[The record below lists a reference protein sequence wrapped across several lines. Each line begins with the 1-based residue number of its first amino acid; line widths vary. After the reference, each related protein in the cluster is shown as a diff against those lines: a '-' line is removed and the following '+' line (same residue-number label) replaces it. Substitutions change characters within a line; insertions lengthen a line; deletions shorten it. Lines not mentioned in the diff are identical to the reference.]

1 LNFIK
6 EFHLVYKKTNNT
18 TMKKKN
24 LLKYLLGIVVLLIVF
39 VVIGK
44 KAGWFGK
51 PETIEVS
58 VEKPLKRTITESIT
72 ANGKIQPEVEV
83 KISPE
88 VSGEIIEL
96 PYKEGEHVEKGT
108 LLCKIK
114 PDTYLSYKDRAIAAV
129 NSSKARLTQ
138 VQSQLAQ
145 SELAFNRS
153 KQLFEQKA
161 ISESDFETAKTN
173 YEVAQASVKASL
185 YEVESSQASLKEAE
199 ENLRKTTIY
208 APMSGTISKLNVEL
222 GERVV
227 GTAQFTGTEIL
238 RIADLSRMETRVDVN
253 ENDIVRVKMNDT
265 AFIEVDAYL
274 ERKFKGVV
282 TQIANSAST
291 AGTTT
296 DQVTSFEVRI
306 RLLEDSYKDLI
317 NPKNPS
323 PFRPG
328 MSTTVDIRTQTK
340 YNILSIP
347 IQAVTTRSDS
357 MGKGATTGFTEVDPN
372 QVNQNK
378 TTTKPSEMKEIVFI
392 AKGDSAKMVVV
403 KTGIQDNSF
412 IEIKEGLIGDEDVIS
427 APFSAISRKLNDG
440 KLIKKV
446 QKDKLFKEEGKK

>member
-1 LNFIK
+1 
-6 EFHLVYKKTNNT
+6 
-18 TMKKKN
+18 MKKKN

-412 IEIKEGLIGDEDVIS
+412 IEIKDGLIGDEDVIS

>member
-1 LNFIK
+1 
-6 EFHLVYKKTNNT
+6 
-18 TMKKKN
+18 MKKKN

-96 PYKEGEHVEKGT
+96 TVKEGEHVEKGA

-114 PDTYLSYKDRAIAAV
+114 PDTYLSYKERAIAAV

-173 YEVAQASVKASL
+173 FEVAQSTVKASVFD
-185 YEVESSQASLKEAE
+185 VESAQASLKEAD

-282 TQIANSAST
+282 TQIANSATS

-372 QVNQNK
+372 QINQNK
-378 TTTKPSEMKEIVFI
+378 NTTKPSEMKEIVFI

-412 IEIKEGLIGDEDVIS
+412 IEITEGLIGDEDIIS

>member
-1 LNFIK
+1 
-6 EFHLVYKKTNNT
+6 
-18 TMKKKN
+18 MKKKN

-51 PETIEVS
+51 PEILEVS

-96 PYKEGEHVEKGT
+96 TVKEGENIEKGA
-108 LLCKIK
+108 LLCRIK
-114 PDTYLSYKDRAIAAV
+114 PDTYLSYKERAIAAV

-138 VQSQLAQ
+138 AQSQMAQ

-153 KQLFEQKA
+153 KQLFDQKA

-173 YEVAQASVKASL
+173 YEVAQATVKAAVFD
-185 YEVESSQASLKEAE
+185 VESAQASLKETE

-238 RIADLSRMETRVDVN
+238 RIADLSKMETRVDVN

-274 ERKFKGVV
+274 DRKFKGIV
-282 TQIANSAST
+282 TQIANTAST
-291 AGTTT
+291 AGTST

-306 RLLEDSYKDLI
+306 RLLDDSYKDLI
-317 NPKNPS
+317 SAKNPS

-357 MGKGATTGFTEVDPN
+357 MSKGSTSAEVDPN
-372 QVNQNK
+372 QVNQAN

-392 AKGDSAKMVVV
+392 AKGDSAKMVDV
-403 KTGIQDNSF
+403 KTGIQDNNF
-412 IEIKEGLIGDEDVIS
+412 IEIKEGLTGNEDVIS
-427 APFSAISRKLNDG
+427 APFSAISRKLKDG

>member
-1 LNFIK
+1 
-6 EFHLVYKKTNNT
+6 
-18 TMKKKN
+18 MKKKN
-24 LLKYLLGIVVLLIVF
+24 MLKYLLGVLVLLIVF
-39 VVIGK
+39 ALIGK

-51 PETIEVS
+51 PETIDVS

-72 ANGKIQPEVEV
+72 ANGKIQPVIEV

-96 PYKEGEHVEKGT
+96 PIKEGDHVEKGV
-108 LLCKIK
+108 LLCRIK
-114 PDTYLSYKDRAIAAV
+114 PDTYLSYKERAIAAV

-138 VQSQLAQ
+138 AQAQQAQ

-153 KQLFEQKA
+153 KQLYSQKA

-173 YEVAQASVKASL
+173 YDVAQSTVKGAL
-185 YEVESSQASLKEAE
+185 FDVESAQASLKETE

-208 APMSGTISKLNVEL
+208 APMTGTISKLNVEL

-227 GTAQFTGTEIL
+227 GTAQFSGTEIL
-238 RIADLSRMETRVDVN
+238 RIADLGRMETRVDVN
-253 ENDIVRVKMNDT
+253 ENDIVRVKMSDT

-274 ERKFKGVV
+274 DRKFKGVV
-282 TQIANSAST
+282 TQIANSASVQG
-291 AGTTT
+291 AST

-306 RLLEDSYKDLI
+306 LLLENSYKDLI
-317 NPKNPS
+317 GSKSQS

-340 YNILSIP
+340 LNILSVP

-357 MGKGATTGFTEVDPN
+357 LNNNAAAGLTEVDQN
-372 QVNQNK
+372 QQNNQPK
-378 TTTKPSEMKEIVFI
+378 VTVKPSEIKEIVFI
-392 AKGDSAKMVVV
+392 AKGDSAKMIVV
-403 KTGIQDNSF
+403 KTGIQDNQY
-412 IEIKEGLIGDEDVIS
+412 IEIKEGLKGDEDIIS
-427 APFSAISRKLNDG
+427 APFSAISRKLKDG

-446 QKDKLFKEEGKK
+446 AKDKLFKDEAKK

>member
-1 LNFIK
+1 
-6 EFHLVYKKTNNT
+6 
-18 TMKKKN
+18 MKKKN
-24 LLKYLLGIVVLLIVF
+24 MLKYLIGVLVLLIVF
-39 VVIGK
+39 ALIGK

-51 PETIEVS
+51 PETIDVS

-96 PYKEGEHVEKGT
+96 PIKEGDHVEKGV
-108 LLCKIK
+108 LLCRIK
-114 PDTYLSYKDRAIAAV
+114 PDTYLSYKERAIAAV
-129 NSSKARLTQ
+129 NSSKARLTTAQ
-138 VQSQLAQ
+138 ANQAQ

-161 ISESDFETAKTN
+161 VSEAEFETAKTN
-173 YEVAQASVKASL
+173 LDVTKSQVKGAL
-185 YEVESSQASLKEAE
+185 FDVESAQASLKEAD

-208 APMSGTISKLNVEL
+208 APMTGTISKLNVEL

-238 RIADLSRMETRVDVN
+238 RIADLGRMETRVDVN

-282 TQIANSAST
+282 TQIANSASVQG
-291 AGTTT
+291 AST

-306 RLLEDSYKDLI
+306 LVLEDSYKDLT
-317 NPKNPS
+317 NAKNPS

-328 MSTTVDIRTQTK
+328 MSTTVEIRTQTK
-340 YNILSIP
+340 LNILTVP

-357 MGKGATTGFTEVDPN
+357 LNNNAAAGLTEVDPN
-372 QVNQNK
+372 QQNNQPK
-378 TTTKPSEMKEIVFI
+378 VTAKPSELKEIVFI

-403 KTGIQDNSF
+403 KTGIQDNQY
-412 IEIKEGLIGDEDVIS
+412 IEIKEGLKGDEDIIS
-427 APFSAISRKLNDG
+427 APFSAISRKLKDG

-446 QKDKLFKEEGKK
+446 AKDKLFKDENKK

>member
-1 LNFIK
+1 
-6 EFHLVYKKTNNT
+6 
-18 TMKKKN
+18 MKKKN

-51 PETIEVS
+51 PEILEVS

-96 PYKEGEHVEKGT
+96 TVKEGENIEKGA
-108 LLCKIK
+108 LLCRIK
-114 PDTYLSYKDRAIAAV
+114 PDTYLSYKERAIAAV

-138 VQSQLAQ
+138 AQSQMAQ

-153 KQLFEQKA
+153 KQLFDQKA

-173 YEVAQASVKASL
+173 YEVAQATVKAAVFD
-185 YEVESSQASLKEAE
+185 VESAQASLKETE

-238 RIADLSRMETRVDVN
+238 RIADLSKMETRVDVN

-274 ERKFKGVV
+274 DRKFKGIV
-282 TQIANSAST
+282 TQIANTAST
-291 AGTTT
+291 AGTST

-317 NPKNPS
+317 SAKNPS

-357 MGKGATTGFTEVDPN
+357 MSKGANSGFTEVDPN
-372 QVNQNK
+372 QVNQAN
-378 TTTKPSEMKEIVFI
+378 TNTKPGEMKEIVFI
-392 AKGDSAKMVVV
+392 AKGDSAKMVDV
-403 KTGIQDNSF
+403 KTGIQDNNF
-412 IEIKEGLIGDEDVIS
+412 IEIKEGLTGDEDVVS
-427 APFSAISRKLNDG
+427 APFSAISRKLKDG

>member
-1 LNFIK
+1 
-6 EFHLVYKKTNNT
+6 
-18 TMKKKN
+18 MKKKN

-96 PYKEGEHVEKGT
+96 TVKEGEHVEKGA

-114 PDTYLSYKDRAIAAV
+114 PDTYLSYKERAIAAV

-173 YEVAQASVKASL
+173 FEVAQSTVKASVFD
-185 YEVESSQASLKEAE
+185 VESAQASLKEAE
-199 ENLRKTTIY
+199 ESLRKTTIY

-282 TQIANSAST
+282 TQIANSATS

-357 MGKGATTGFTEVDPN
+357 LGKGATTGFTEVDPN
-372 QVNQNK
+372 QVNQVKN
-378 TTTKPSEMKEIVFI
+378 TAKPSEMKEIVFI

-412 IEIKEGLIGDEDVIS
+412 IEIKEGLIGDEDIIS

>member
-1 LNFIK
+1 
-6 EFHLVYKKTNNT
+6 
-18 TMKKKN
+18 MKKKN
-24 LLKYLLGIVVLLIVF
+24 TLKYLIGALVILIVF

-51 PETIEVS
+51 PEMTEVS
-58 VEKPLKRTITESIT
+58 VEKPMKRTITESIT

-96 PYKEGEHVEKGT
+96 NIKEGDNVEKGVV
-108 LLCKIK
+108 LCRIK
-114 PDTYLSYKDRAIAAV
+114 PDTYLSYKERAIAAV

-138 VQSQLAQ
+138 AQAQLAQ

-153 KQLFEQKA
+153 KQLYNQKA

-173 YEVAQASVKASL
+173 FEVAQSSVKASMF
-185 YEVESSQASLKEAE
+185 EVESSQASLKETE
-199 ENLRKTTIY
+199 ESLRKTTIY
-208 APMSGTISKLNVEL
+208 APMSGTISKLNIEL

-227 GTAQFTGTEIL
+227 GTAQFSGTEIL

-274 ERKFKGVV
+274 NRKFKGVV
-282 TQIANSAST
+282 TQIANSASVQG
-291 AGTTT
+291 AST

-306 RLLEDSYKDLI
+306 LLLGDSYKDLL
-317 NPKNPS
+317 NAKSSS

-340 YNILSIP
+340 SNILTIP

-357 MGKGATTGFTEVDPN
+357 LKINAADGLTEVNPN
-372 QVNQNK
+372 QASDKGTV
-378 TTTKPSEMKEIVFI
+378 KPSDLKEIVFI
-392 AKGDSAKMVVV
+392 TKGDTAKMVFV
-403 KTGIQDNSF
+403 KTGIQDNTY
-412 IEIKEGLIGDEDVIS
+412 IEVKEGLTGDEEVVVS
-427 APFSAISRKLNDG
+427 PFSAISRKLKDG
-440 KLIKKV
+440 KLVKKIA
-446 QKDKLFKEEGKK
+446 KDKLFSSEKK

>member
-1 LNFIK
+1 
-6 EFHLVYKKTNNT
+6 
-18 TMKKKN
+18 MKKKN
-24 LLKYLLGIVVLLIVF
+24 TLKYLLGVVVILIVL

-96 PYKEGEHVEKGT
+96 NIKEGDHVEKGVV
-108 LLCKIK
+108 LCRIK
-114 PDTYLSYKDRAIAAV
+114 PDTYLSYKERAIAAV

-138 VQSQLAQ
+138 SQSQLAQ

-153 KQLFEQKA
+153 KQLYSQKA
-161 ISESDFETAKTN
+161 ISESDFETAKTS
-173 YEVAQASVKASL
+173 YDVAKSTVNGAL
-185 YEVESSQASLKEAE
+185 YDVESSQASLKEAE
-199 ENLRKTTIY
+199 ESLRKTTIY
-208 APMSGTISKLNVEL
+208 APMSGTISKLNIEL

-238 RIADLSRMETRVDVN
+238 RIADLGRMETRVDVN

-265 AFIEVDAYL
+265 ALIEVDAYL
-274 ERKFKGVV
+274 DRKFKGIV
-282 TQIANSAST
+282 TQIANSASVQG
-291 AGTTT
+291 AST

-306 RLLEDSYKDLI
+306 LLLETSYIDLL
-317 NPKNPS
+317 NGKNSS

-340 YNILSIP
+340 LNIL
-347 IQAVTTRSDS
+347 T
-357 MGKGATTGFTEVDPN
+357 F
-372 QVNQNK
+372 
-378 TTTKPSEMKEIVFI
+378 
-392 AKGDSAKMVVV
+392 
-403 KTGIQDNSF
+403 
-412 IEIKEGLIGDEDVIS
+412 
-427 APFSAISRKLNDG
+427 
-440 KLIKKV
+440 
-446 QKDKLFKEEGKK
+446 LFNR

>member
-1 LNFIK
+1 
-6 EFHLVYKKTNNT
+6 
-18 TMKKKN
+18 MKKKN
-24 LLKYLLGIVVLLIVF
+24 TLKYLLGVFVILIVF
-39 VVIGK
+39 VIIGK

-51 PETIEVS
+51 PEIIEVS
-58 VEKPLKRTITESIT
+58 VEKPSKRTITESIT

-96 PYKEGEHVEKGT
+96 PIKEGDHVEKGV
-108 LLCKIK
+108 LLCRIK
-114 PDTYLSYKDRAIAAV
+114 PDTYLSYKERAIAAV

-138 VQSQLAQ
+138 AQAQQAQ

-153 KQLFEQKA
+153 KQLFDQKA

-173 YEVAQASVKASL
+173 FEVAQSSVKAAL
-185 YEVESSQASLKEAE
+185 FEVESSQASLKETE

-238 RIADLSRMETRVDVN
+238 RIADLGRMETRVDVN

-265 AFIEVDAYL
+265 ALIEVDAYVD
-274 ERKFKGVV
+274 RKFKGIV
-282 TQIANSAST
+282 TQIANSASVQ
-291 AGTTT
+291 GTTT

-306 RLLEDSYKDLI
+306 LLLEDSYKDLI
-317 NPKNPS
+317 SSKNPS

-340 YNILSIP
+340 LNVLTIP

-357 MGKGATTGFTEVDPN
+357 VNNNAASGLSEVNED
-372 QVNQNK
+372 QKVNQ
-378 TTTKPSEMKEIVFI
+378 TTTTTAKPSEIKEIVFV
-392 AKGDSAKMVVV
+392 AKGDSAKQVVV
-403 KTGIQDNSF
+403 KTGIQDNIY
-412 IEIKEGLIGDEDVIS
+412 IEITEGLKGDEEVIA
-427 APFSAISRKLNDG
+427 APFSAISRKLKDG

-446 QKDKLFKEEGKK
+446 AKEKLFKDENKK